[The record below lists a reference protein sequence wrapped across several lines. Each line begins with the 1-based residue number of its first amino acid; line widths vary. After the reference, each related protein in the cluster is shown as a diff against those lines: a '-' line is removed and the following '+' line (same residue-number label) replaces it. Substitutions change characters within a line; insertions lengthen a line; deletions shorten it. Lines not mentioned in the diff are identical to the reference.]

1 MKKANIKARIK
12 KDELN
17 PVFHFKDKVEDDKV
31 LTQGIIKATLKSGKL
46 ELSGKN
52 LKFGKRKSIKLTPF
66 KRAKY
71 AMSLPIDQFNDD
83 MRNISNFMVEEL
95 FSALLEI

>member
-31 LTQGIIKATLKSGKL
+31 LTPGIIRATLKSGKL

-52 LKFGKRKSIKLTPF
+52 LKFGKEKSIKLTPF
-66 KRAKY
+66 KLNK
-71 AMSLPIDQFNDD
+71 
-83 MRNISNFMVEEL
+83 
-95 FSALLEI
+95 